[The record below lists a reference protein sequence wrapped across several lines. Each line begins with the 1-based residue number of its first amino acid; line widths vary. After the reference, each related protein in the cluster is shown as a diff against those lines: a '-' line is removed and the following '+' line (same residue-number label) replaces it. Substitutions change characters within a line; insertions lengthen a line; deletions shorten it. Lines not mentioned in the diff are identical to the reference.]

1 MNKFYMIP
9 NTKEVNKYTEE
20 IILPLEGFSVG
31 FDVYFSLEEIKEI
44 SKTRIVNVII
54 NSFLHKDLLNNL
66 SEKIKTMDYVNLF
79 FVEDLGLTN
88 IIDKKKIV
96 LFQNH
101 IINNYDSINV
111 FKDLGIESI
120 VVSNELTL
128 EEIKNIREK
137 TTSNLFYF
145 LINRNMLMYS
155 KRKLVSSF
163 YLHKNDTMKSKTQ
176 TIVEKVSKKSLIIKE
191 ENGVTSIFDKNIF
204 SANEYLDYFDN
215 FNFIINF
222 SNLSEE
228 ESNYVMKFYNSKDL
242 KNYINS
248 LDNYFLLNKIIYK
261 VGEK

>member
-9 NTKEVNKYTEE
+9 NTKEIDKFNEE
-20 IILPLEGFSVG
+20 LILPLEDASVG

-44 SKTRIVNVII
+44 SKSRTVNVII
-54 NSFLHKDLLNNL
+54 NSFLHKSLLETV
-66 SEKIKTMDYVNLF
+66 SEKVKTMDYVNLF

-88 IIDKKKIV
+88 IIDKKRVV

-101 IINNYDSINV
+101 IINNYDSINS
-111 FKDLGIESI
+111 FKDIGIESI
-120 VVSNELTL
+120 VISNELTL
-128 EEIKNIREK
+128 EEIKTIIDK

-145 LINRNMLMYS
+145 LVNRNMLMYS

-163 YLHKNDTMKSKTQ
+163 YEHKEQRVSGKKQ
-176 TIVEKVSKKSLIIKE
+176 AIIEKVSKKPLIIKE
-191 ENGVTSIFDKNIF
+191 ENDITCIFDSSIF
-204 SANEYLDYFDN
+204 SANEYLNYFDN

-222 SNLSEE
+222 SNLSDE
-228 ESNYVMKFYNSKDL
+228 ESDIVRKYYNSLEL
-242 KNYINS
+242 KNHINC